1 MSDLLRNILVA
12 VLVVLMA
19 VFAFF
24 SGYLAN
30 DYVEE
35 RTRRTV
41 LEEDQFT
48 VFWEA
53 WDRIEE
59 NFLGELPD
67 SRQVTYSAIRG
78 SLETLNDPYTIFL
91 EPVVRQEERESL
103 RGNFGGIGASLTR
116 TDAGDIL
123 LEPTP
128 GNPAEAAGI
137 QSGDV
142 LLAINGETISADLP
156 VHAIAEQIK
165 GEVGTTVTLT
175 IMPVDSSEQRDIEI
189 ERAEILI
196 PSVVA
201 RILRDDPTIGYVQLI
216 RFTEQSG
223 SEISD
228 AVSSLREQGA
238 QRYVLDLRN
247 NGGGLLNAA
256 VDVSDAF
263 LANKVVYHQITRGEG
278 ETSAETNG
286 NLALPEDAPLVV
298 LVNGGT
304 ASSAEIVAGALRD
317 HNRAMLVGEKTYGK
331 GSVQLVYDLSDTSSV
346 HVTWARWLT
355 PNRNTIDQNGLFP
368 DIGATPTQ
376 EGLDNGRDE
385 QLERAVKFLQ
395 TGQ

>member
-41 LEEDQFT
+41 LEEEQFT

-67 SRQVTYSAIRG
+67 ARKVTYAAIRG
-78 SLETLNDPYTIFL
+78 SLQTLNDPYTVFL
-91 EPVVRQEERESL
+91 EPVVRQEERENL

-116 TDAGDIL
+116 TETGEIV
-123 LEPTP
+123 LETTP

-137 QSGDV
+137 QAGDV
-142 LLAINGETISADLP
+142 LLAIDGQTLDPEMP
-156 VHAIAEQIK
+156 VNAIAELIK
-165 GEVGTTVTLT
+165 GEVGTTVVLT
-175 IMPVDSSEQRDIEI
+175 IAPVDGSEVRDFEI

-196 PSVVA
+196 PSVIA
-201 RILRDDPTIGYVQLI
+201 RLLREDATIGYVQLI

-228 AVSSLREQGA
+228 AVTTLAEQGA
-238 QRYVLDLRN
+238 QRFVLDLRN

-263 LANKVVYHQITRGEG
+263 LANKVVYHQVTRGEG
-278 ETSAETNG
+278 ESSAETNG
-286 NLALPEDAPLVV
+286 RLAIPEDVPLV
-298 LVNGGT
+298 LLINGGT

-317 HNRAMLVGEKTYGK
+317 HERATLIGEKTYGK

-368 DIGATPTQ
+368 DIGATSTQ

-395 TGQ
+395 TGE

>member
-19 VFAFF
+19 LLSFF
-24 SGYLAN
+24 TGYLAN

-35 RTRRTV
+35 RTRRSA
-41 LEEDQFT
+41 LEEEQFV

-59 NFLGELPD
+59 NFLGDLPD
-67 SRQVTYSAIRG
+67 SHEVTYSAIRG
-78 SLETLNDPYTIFL
+78 SLQTLNDPYTIFL
-91 EPVVRQEERESL
+91 EPVVRQEERENL

-116 TDAGDIL
+116 TEAGDIV

-128 GNPAEAAGI
+128 GNPAESAGI

-142 LLAINGETISADLP
+142 LLAVNGEPIAPDVP
-156 VHAIAEQIK
+156 VHAIAELIK

-175 IMPVDSSEQRDIEI
+175 ILPVDGSEARDLQI

-196 PSVVA
+196 PSVIA
-201 RILRDDPTIGYVQLI
+201 RLLRNDTSVGYVQLI

-228 AVSSLREQGA
+228 AVTRLREEGA
-238 QRYVLDLRN
+238 QRFVLDLRN

-263 LANKVVYHQITRGEG
+263 LADKVVYHQVTRGEG
-278 ETSAETNG
+278 ETTVETTG
-286 NLALPEDAPLVV
+286 DLAIMEDVPLV
-298 LVNGGT
+298 LLINGGT

-317 HNRAMLVGEKTYGK
+317 HERATLIGEKTYGK

-368 DIGATPTQ
+368 DIEATSTQ

-395 TGQ
+395 TGE